1 MPYARGSDF
10 NGHLSPDFT
19 AGRNCHV
26 AKQKSKGA
34 IHGDRAMI
42 EYKFRMSVLVLTPL
56 NKKLFLR
63 WALKGFKRRKSPT
76 RRSENKE
83 AAKIA

>member
-1 MPYARGSDF
+1 
-10 NGHLSPDFT
+10 
-19 AGRNCHV
+19 
-26 AKQKSKGA
+26 
-34 IHGDRAMI
+34 MI